1 MTTGKKTLID
11 INNSYIFFCAS
22 IYLGLFWSLHFFW
35 FPNYPDTLTVENY
48 YNAIIPQTTTATRFF
63 FITIPIM
70 AIAIAVMLVT
80 EWKSNLRWVP
90 LAWIP
95 GLLVPVVIQQAFI
108 EDVNN
113 QFIAGVAD
121 EQTLQVLLKEWMF
134 LNDLRWI
141 ILTIMW
147 CITMYFFIAKAKHN
161 YRNRKS
167 VQDLNPS

>member
-80 EWKSNLRWVP
+80 EWKTNLRWVP

-95 GLLVPVVIQQAFI
+95 GLLIPVIIQQAFI

-113 QFIAGVAD
+113 QLIAGITNETV
-121 EQTLQVLLKEWMF
+121 LQELLKEWMF
-134 LNDLRWI
+134 LNDARWV

-147 CITMYFFIAKAKHN
+147 GITMYFFIAKAKPS
-161 YRNRKS
+161 YRGHTVIRT
-167 VQDLNPS
+167 